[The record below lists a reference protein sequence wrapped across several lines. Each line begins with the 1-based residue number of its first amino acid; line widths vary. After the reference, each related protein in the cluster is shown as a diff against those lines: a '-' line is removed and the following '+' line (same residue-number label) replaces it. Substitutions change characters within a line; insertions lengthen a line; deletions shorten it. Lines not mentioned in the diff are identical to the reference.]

1 MNIFACIPSLD
12 NDIGTL
18 SFPLALRFGAQGAGF
33 DRFIGFGVLIHNLAE
48 FIILIY
54 VWAGD
59 PNSFY
64 NKNVNFVFD
73 NINNGLSK
81 IEDKYISIIE
91 FFLKN
96 EMAYFEY
103 DEAMT
108 LEKQAK
114 YMGEFYNWSNYQ
126 YFYNDFYK

>member
-1 MNIFACIPSLD
+1 MFFSKYSNWLNLD
-12 NDIGTL
+12 MEKTL
-18 SFPLALRFGAQGAGF
+18 EYPTLFSKQ
-33 DRFIGFGVLIHNLAE
+33 E
-48 FIILIY
+48 SS
-54 VWAGD
+54 
-59 PNSFY
+59 NSFY